1 LQYRLKKYLRRISFI
16 LAVIIFASACVRK
29 GVPVIEAA
37 KCAEVSPQAIKK
49 INWTRVPEVNV
60 RIRNDQFEPM
70 VIKLRQGWPYIMKIR
85 NRDAGP
91 HVFNSYGFF
100 TNVAVN
106 KITLNGKRIEQTCV
120 AAIRIEAREM
130 ATIRFVAAIDGRY
143 EFEDKSIDV
152 PFVFSSGAAG
162 VIEIEERGRA
172 PIANQ

>member
-1 LQYRLKKYLRRISFI
+1 M
-16 LAVIIFASACVRK
+16 LAAACVRQ
-29 GVPVIEAA
+29 GVPVVNAL
-37 KCAEVSPQAIKK
+37 KCAEVSPRALKK

-91 HVFNSYGFF
+91 HVFNSYDFF
-100 TNVAVN
+100 TNVAVT
-106 KITLNGKRIEQTCV
+106 KITLNGKRIERNCI
-120 AAIRIEAREM
+120 AAIRIEARES

-143 EFEDKSIDV
+143 EFEDKDFDL

-162 VIEIEERGRA
+162 VIEIEERRPA
-172 PIANQ
+172 ASSQ